1 MSDTI
6 VNDNAHGALSG
17 DALEYV
23 TVALGSQWFGI
34 PITRV
39 QDVFLPSRIT
49 RVPRAPRE
57 VAGLL
62 NLRGKVMTAIC
73 LRQRLGLEPRGDGGE
88 SMAVGVDHEG
98 DPYGL
103 LVDEVGEVLR
113 LIRESLET
121 TPPHLDR
128 RWSGA
133 TRGIHRLDG
142 RLLVVLDVDALLDF
156 SVETRAA

>member
-1 MSDTI
+1 MSDAGG
-6 VNDNAHGALSG
+6 NDNAQGIASG
-17 DALEYV
+17 HSLEYV
-23 TVALGSQWFGI
+23 TVAVGGQWFGI
-34 PITRV
+34 AITRV

-49 RVPRAPRE
+49 PVPRAPRE
-57 VAGLL
+57 VVGLL

-73 LRQRLGLEPRGDGGE
+73 LRRRMEMDAAPEGAER
-88 SMAVGVDHEG
+88 MAVGVEQHG

-113 LIRESLET
+113 LTAESLEPA
-121 TPPHLDR
+121 PPHLDR

-133 TRGIHRLDG
+133 SLGIHRLEE
-142 RLLVVLDVDALLDF
+142 RLLVILDVDALLDF